1 MNLNPSQAFCTVN
14 ANEVNQCV
22 TFTTR
27 NVCIA
32 FYVNSFNY
40 ATVFDNLVKY
50 FEVGIFNSVN
60 HVDEF
65 HTETE
70 VRFVAAI
77 TIHSFIPSQT
87 LERSFDFFA
96 KSAFEDVSDE
106 AFHQFEDFVHFHEGH
121 FHVQLGE
128 FRLTISTEV
137 FVTEA
142 TCDLEVSFHTGNH
155 QQLFEDLRRLGK
167 CIEFA
172 GVYTAGNQIVTS
184 AFRSGFGQHRSFDF
198 QEVSG
203 IQIVTHQF
211 GYFMTENDV
220 TLHFRTTEIQ
230 VTIFQAQVF
239 VGIDTVCNVE
249 RRGFSSVQYFDFFC
263 HNFDFTGSDV
273 SVYSSS
279 VTHSNF
285 TSYFNYIF
293 TTDVFCNF
301 EAFACSFRVNNYLHD
316 TATVTQVNEN
326 QTTMVTAFCYPT
338 TQYNLLASQF
348 FANYA
353 TVMAT
358 FCINHNLTPLFVI

>member
-1 MNLNPSQAFCTVN
+1 MHPSQAFCTVN
-14 ANEVNQCV
+14 ANEVNQAV

-27 NVCIA
+27 NVCIT
-32 FYVNSFNY
+32 FYVDSFNY
-40 ATVFDNLVKY
+40 ATVFDNLVKH

-60 HVDEF
+60 HIDEF
-65 HTETE
+65 HTKTK

-87 LERSFDFFA
+87 LERSLDFFA
-96 KSAFEDVSDE
+96 ESAFEDVSNQ

-128 FRLTISTEV
+128 FGLTVSTQV

-155 QQLFEDLRRLGK
+155 QKLFEDLRRLGK

-172 GVYTAGNQIVTS
+172 GVYTAGNQIVAC
-184 AFRSGFGQHRSFDF
+184 AFRSGFGEHRGFDF
-198 QEVSG
+198 KEVTG
-203 IQIVTHQF
+203 IQVIAHQF

-239 VGIDTVCNVE
+239 IGVDVVLNVE
-249 RRGFSSVQYFDFFC
+249 RRSFSSIQYFDFFC
-263 HNFDFTGSDV
+263 HYFDSTGSNVSVNSCFVAESHFTGNFDYVFV
-273 SVYSSS
+273 A
-279 VTHSNF
+279 
-285 TSYFNYIF
+285 
-293 TTDVFCNF
+293 DVFCNF
-301 EAFACSFRVNNYLHD
+301 EASTCSVRVSYNLYD
-316 TATVTQVNEN
+316 TATVAQVNEN
-326 QTTMVTAFCYPT
+326 QSTMVTAFCYPT
-338 TQYNLLASQF
+338 TQYYLLTCQV
-348 FANYA
+348 FAKFA

-358 FCINHNLTPLFVI
+358 FCFNHNLTPLLVV